1 MSKVTIFGDG
11 NMGSAI
17 AGIVAAGGSD
27 VEHITTTTEGAT
39 VNGDVVVLAVPYAA
53 LQDITAQ
60 YGEQFAGRVVVDV
73 TNPLDYQTGQR
84 IPADSATAELAAA
97 LPQSKVVKAF
107 NTTFAPTLASR
118 TVGGQPTT
126 VLVAGDDAD
135 AKQSLIE
142 LVTAGGVHGI
152 DAGPLSAAQDLE
164 VFAALQIRLAMS
176 QQVAF
181 DGGFAVVK

>member
-27 VEHITTTTEGAT
+27 VEHITTATEGAT
-39 VNGDVVVLAVPYAA
+39 VNGEIIVLAVPYAA

-60 YGEQFAGRVVVDV
+60 YGEQFAGRIVVDV

-84 IPADSATAELAAA
+84 IPTDSAAAELAAA
-97 LPQSKVVKAF
+97 LPQSKVLKAF
-107 NTTFAPTLASR
+107 NTTFAPTLATR
-118 TVGGQPTT
+118 TVGAQPTT

-135 AKQSLIE
+135 AKSALIA
-142 LVTAGGVHGI
+142 LVTAGGVQGL

-164 VFAALQIRLAMS
+164 VFAALQIRLAMT
-176 QQVAF
+176 QQVPF
-181 DGGFAVVK
+181 NGGFAVVK